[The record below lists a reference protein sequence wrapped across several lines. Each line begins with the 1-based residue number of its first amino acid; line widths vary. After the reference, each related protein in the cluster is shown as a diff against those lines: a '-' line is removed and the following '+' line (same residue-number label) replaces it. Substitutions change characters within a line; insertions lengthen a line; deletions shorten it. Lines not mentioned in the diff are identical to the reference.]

1 MTGSFPIA
9 PADIPY
15 ITTEQMIEVDR
26 AMMEDFGI
34 LLLQMME
41 NAGRNLASVV
51 VNTALNGGTAGKR
64 VLVAAGPG
72 GNGGG
77 ALVAARNLHNR
88 GCAVTVLLVAAD
100 ESKITDAVR
109 NQLRIVRSIGLSVDL
124 QWNTNFDDADVIVD
138 GIFGYSLTGNP
149 REPAASVITRI
160 NESITPVVSND
171 VPSGVDATSGEVYEP
186 AVRADATVTI
196 ALPKTGLRNAAAR
209 SLSESMLGWRCIRG
223 TALPAHCWCRGLRWR
238 PGPQRTAPIEQC
250 CSMRRSKTR
259 PLTGFEY

>member
-34 LLLQMME
+34 SLLQMME

-160 NESITPVVSND
+160 NESI
-171 VPSGVDATSGEVYEP
+171 SGLQLLLREWKKNRQSKSFGKWAVTKFRATYFP
-186 AVRADATVTI
+186 DP
-196 ALPKTGLRNAAAR
+196 LPPMK
-209 SLSESMLGWRCIRG
+209 
-223 TALPAHCWCRGLRWR
+223 RW
-238 PGPQRTAPIEQC
+238 PG
-250 CSMRRSKTR
+250 
-259 PLTGFEY
+259 